1 MRLFWILSNNAL
13 TGADAAAE
21 EVLFD
26 RNFELS
32 KDAVPSKS
40 EIFSIFRFI
49 GFDLG
54 NVEYSDENQPNK
66 YIQSAKSVK

>member
-1 MRLFWILSNNAL
+1 MRLLWILSNNAL

-32 KDAVPSKS
+32 EDTNPSKS

-49 GFDLG
+49 GFVIG
-54 NVEYSDENQPNK
+54 NVEYSGENQPNK